1 MFQKGDHIKY
11 TVVLIFLR
19 IHYLHLMYS
28 EVAWILLFLG
38 TQVQPEILLDPN
50 KLPSRLSFRFL

>member
-19 IHYLHLMYS
+19 IHHLHLMYS

-38 TQVQPEILLDPN
+38 TQVQSEILLDPN